1 MNVSEEELI
10 EFIKPI
16 LKEQGFRK
24 KAKRWTK
31 TTEHFS
37 YIFFIQGSSYDK
49 DDYYVRPG
57 IIVNDIQAEPWVY
70 GHFHIDIPV
79 TTKEE
84 ILKKAEEF
92 FSQWSSIEYFKKTV
106 ADFVEWEKRNSVEKR
121 RAGEVDYVAD
131 PVPAHGLFSL
141 TERAK
146 KEILDL

>member
-16 LKEQGFRK
+16 LKEKGFRK
-24 KAKRWTK
+24 KAKRWTMI
-31 TTEHFS
+31 TDHFTFVF
-37 YIFFIQGSSYDK
+37 YIQGSSYDK

-84 ILKKAEEF
+84 ILQKSEEF
-92 FSQWSSIEYFKKTV
+92 FSQWSSIEYLKNTV
-106 ADFVEWEKRNSVEKR
+106 ADFVAWEKRNPVEKR
-121 RAGEVDYVAD
+121 RAGEVDNEAD
-131 PVPAHGLFSL
+131 PVPAYELFSL
-141 TERAK
+141 TKKAK
-146 KEILDL
+146 EEILKL

>member
-10 EFIKPI
+10 EYIKPI
-16 LKEQGFRK
+16 LKDQGFKK

-31 TTEHFS
+31 ITEHFT
-37 YIFFIQGSSYDK
+37 YLFFIQGSTYDK

-70 GHFHIDIPV
+70 GHLSIDIAV

-92 FSQWSSIEYFKKTV
+92 FSQWSSIDYLKQKV
-106 ADFVEWEKRNSVEKR
+106 SDFVAWEKRNPVEKR
-121 RAGEVDYVAD
+121 RAGEVDYEAD
-131 PVPAHGLFSL
+131 PVPARCLFSL
-141 TERAK
+141 SEKAK
-146 KEILDL
+146 KEILNL